1 MTYTNSDARFLNDLI
16 NAQPAYLD
24 EEARQQAIQ
33 RSRDYF
39 NGNQYVKLTERLRD
53 FLQDMPGAADSEA
66 LRLNIV
72 RSVINAVV
80 ERLGVRGF
88 ISPVPDAS
96 NLASQVWFSSMGIT
110 EDDLFTQVIR
120 DGESFLI
127 VDWDSTK
134 KMPRLSVNPRYVD
147 AAYESDG
154 TRITRDDDPFGWQAQ
169 AYTGLG
175 FGCVA
180 HYKNDSDPL
189 PEYIVKRFSE
199 EYTDARGKVAI
210 RQRMT
215 RYYDDRVE
223 KYVQEQGQWKP
234 ITDEEGETWP
244 IELRMP
250 DGTPMG
256 NPAIHVR
263 NVNIQCE
270 AAEAIPLQNAINK
283 ALIDAMAAS
292 DLTAFRI
299 FFAAG
304 WIATSDG
311 LPPNGNNTLTLE
323 PGQIIGSSST
333 DAKLTAIDG
342 ADVGK
347 MLDIVTRLIQYVAM
361 VTDTPVSRFNVTGAI
376 ASSDTIKAQEGP
388 LVAKVRKRQG
398 IIGAAISQAMQ
409 TSNRMYLIYSTDVLN
424 PEIAD
429 AGIYTEWM
437 PAETEDQK
445 TELEAA
451 KLKLEIG
458 IPRVQIWR
466 ELGYDE
472 QEIAQMLE
480 DLRSEQ

>member
-1 MTYTNSDARFLNDLI
+1 MTYTVGDARFLSDLM
-16 NAQPAYLD
+16 NVQPFYLE
-24 EEARQQAIQ
+24 EEARQLAIQ
-33 RSRDYF
+33 RSREYF
-39 NGNQYVKLTERLRD
+39 NGEQYIKLTDRLRD
-53 FLQDMPGAADSEA
+53 FLQDTPGAADSEA

-72 RSVINAVV
+72 RTVINAVV

-96 NLASQVWFSSMGIT
+96 NLASQIWFDSMGVA
-110 EDDLFTQVIR
+110 EDDLFTLTIR
-120 DGESFLI
+120 DGEAFLI
-127 VDWDSTK
+127 IEWDNVK
-134 KMPRLSVNPRYVD
+134 KMPRLTVNPRYVD

-154 TRITRDDDPFGWQAQ
+154 TRLVRDDDPFGWQAQ

-175 FGCVA
+175 YGCVA
-180 HYKNDSDPL
+180 HYKADSDSL

-199 EYTDARGKVAI
+199 EYTDSRGKVAV

-215 RYYDDRVE
+215 RYYNDRVE

-234 ITDEEGETWP
+234 ITDEENEPWP

-263 NVNIQCE
+263 NINMQCE

-323 PGQIIGSSST
+323 PGQIIGSSSN

-342 ADVGK
+342 ADVNK
-347 MLDIVTRLIQYVAM
+347 MLETVTRLVQFAAM

-376 ASSDTIKAQEGP
+376 ASSETIKAQEGP
-388 LVAKVRKRQG
+388 LIAKVRKRQG
-398 IIGAAISQAMQ
+398 ILGAAISQSMKTA
-409 TSNRMYLIYSTDVLN
+409 NRMHLIYSTDVLN

-437 PAETEDQK
+437 PAETSDEK
-445 TELEAA
+445 TDLEVA

-480 DLRSEQ
+480 DLRAEQ